1 MASIPAP
8 APASLPGPLSWWHN
22 PKTRRRVIAVAVLV
36 AAYGLGLTYGAWTRV
51 CAGEHC
57 PSISRLNPASAGG
70 NVQVQTSKIYAAD
83 GRLISELGAERR
95 TVVPLG
101 EIPVPVR
108 QAFIATEDKRFYDHH
123 GIDFWRILGAI
134 KANVFSLGFAQGFST
149 ITMQLARNIFPE
161 EISREKTLTRKLKE
175 ARVAVEIE
183 RNFPK
188 DTILQLYLNQINLGA
203 GAHGV
208 EAAGQIYFGKHAKQ
222 LNVAEA
228 AMLAALPKSPAK
240 YNPRTHPDRAVMR
253 RNVVLDLMR
262 DQGFLT
268 PEECELWRSY
278 PLVLT
283 GTRTNYGDVAPYFV
297 EWLRVQLD
305 AKFGRDLYE
314 GGLRIYTTLDLDM
327 QEAAERALQS
337 QLDAIEAG
345 VYSNGKFPGRITYR
359 EYLESSKASGE
370 DHGDFTRY
378 LQGALVSLEANTGY
392 IRAMIGGRDFDDSKY
407 NRATQAIRQPGSTF
421 KPFVYSAA
429 VRAGHPV
436 TEMLD
441 DSPLNP
447 PAIQL
452 DSTLWQPKDDDDT
465 TLGMIPMREAL
476 YLSRNLATIKLGQTL
491 GEQTVIGEA
500 RNYGI
505 TTSLP
510 PYPSIFIGAKG
521 VKPIEIIGAY
531 TAFATLGTRAEPVG
545 ILRVEDRQGNI
556 LWQPAIR
563 RETVIDSSHAWLM
576 VDMMKDV
583 IRRGTAFTAVWKGGF
598 TLPAAGKTGTTDDYT
613 DAWFIGYTPEL
624 VTGIWVGY
632 DIQQRILEHN
642 AGGGRIVAPAWT
654 AFMRDVYDRR
664 PAPPDWVRPD
674 SLVTREVDWSNG
686 YLATPFCPQEV
697 RHWDWF
703 YPGTEPSQAC
713 PVHAP
718 FGTGVSP

>member
-8 APASLPGPLSWWHN
+8 ATLPGPLAWWHN
-22 PKTRRRVIAVAVLV
+22 PKIRRRVIAVAVL
-36 AAYGLGLTYGAWTRV
+36 AGSYGLGLTYGAWTRV

-57 PSISRLNPASAGG
+57 PSISRLVANP
-70 NVQVQTSKIYAAD
+70 NHQVQTSKVYAAD

-95 TVVPLG
+95 TVLPLSA
-101 EIPVPVR
+101 IPASVR
-108 QAFIATEDKRFYDHH
+108 QAFIATEDKRFYEHH

-134 KANVFSLGFAQGFST
+134 KNDLLSISFAQGFST
-149 ITMQLARNIFPE
+149 ITMQLARNIFPDD
-161 EISREKTLTRKLKE
+161 ISREKTLTRKLKE

-183 RNFPK
+183 RNFVK

-208 EAAGQIYFGKHAKQ
+208 EAAALIYFGKSARQ

-228 AMLAALPKSPAK
+228 AMLAALPKLPAF
-240 YNPRTHPDRAVMR
+240 YNPRTHPDRAVRR
-253 RNVVLDLMR
+253 RNVVLGLMR

-283 GTRTNYGDVAPYFV
+283 GNRTNYGDVAPYFV

-314 GGLRIYTTLDLDM
+314 GGLRVYTTLDLDM

-359 EYLESSKASGE
+359 EYLETSKASGQ
-370 DHGDFTRY
+370 DHGDYTPY

-447 PAIQL
+447 PVIQL

-505 TTSLP
+505 TTPLP

-521 VKPIEIIGAY
+521 VRPMEIIGAY

-545 ILRVEDRQGNI
+545 VLRVEDRQGNI
-556 LWQPAIR
+556 LWQPAVR
-563 RETVIDSSHAWLM
+563 RETVMDSSHAWLM

-613 DAWFIGYTPEL
+613 DAWFIGYTPEM

-686 YLATPFCPQEV
+686 YLATLFCPQEV

-703 YPGTEPSQAC
+703 YPGTEPAQAC

>member
-8 APASLPGPLSWWHN
+8 ATLPGPLAWWHN
-22 PKTRRRVIAVAVLV
+22 PKIRRRVIAVAVL
-36 AAYGLGLTYGAWTRV
+36 AGSYGLGLTYGAWTRV

-57 PSISRLNPASAGG
+57 PSISRLVANP
-70 NVQVQTSKIYAAD
+70 NHQVQTSKVYAAD

-95 TVVPLG
+95 TVLPLSA
-101 EIPVPVR
+101 IPVPVR
-108 QAFIATEDKRFYDHH
+108 QAFIATEDKRFYEHH

-134 KANVFSLGFAQGFST
+134 KNDLLSISFAQGFST
-149 ITMQLARNIFPE
+149 ITMQLARNIFPDD
-161 EISREKTLTRKLKE
+161 ISREKTLTRKLKE

-183 RNFPK
+183 RNFVK

-208 EAAGQIYFGKHAKQ
+208 EAAALIYFGKSARQ

-228 AMLAALPKSPAK
+228 AMLAALPKLPAF
-240 YNPRTHPDRAVMR
+240 YNPRTHPDRAVRR
-253 RNVVLDLMR
+253 RNVVLGLMR

-283 GTRTNYGDVAPYFV
+283 GNRTNYGDVAPYFV

-314 GGLRIYTTLDLDM
+314 GGLRVYTTLDLDM

-359 EYLESSKASGE
+359 EYLETSKASGQ
-370 DHGDFTRY
+370 DHGDYTPY

-447 PAIQL
+447 PVIQL

-505 TTSLP
+505 TTPLP

-521 VKPIEIIGAY
+521 VRPMEIIGAY

-545 ILRVEDRQGNI
+545 VLRVEDRQGNI
-556 LWQPAIR
+556 LWQPAVR
-563 RETVIDSSHAWLM
+563 RETVMDSSHAWLM

-613 DAWFIGYTPEL
+613 DAWFIGYTPEM

-686 YLATPFCPQEV
+686 YLATLFCPQEV

-703 YPGTEPSQAC
+703 YPGTEPAQAC